1 MVLHNI
7 ISSTEKNICMLF
19 VLCYTSA
26 ECMQERFKI
35 QHSTSMRLLP
45 EVTMSPREPKRDCNS
60 TTPFIQEHGQ
70 DDRKVKRIYKK
81 HIGIDRSLI
90 KDLTQPPTP
99 LQSPRSNSKTIFSFD
114 GGGIR
119 GVIPATICKTI
130 EAELTSDTTIKNL
143 GDMFAGTSIGGVLAS
158 NYSFENGMS
167 SEDVQNIFITDGAN
181 MFKQTWSNY
190 LTCGLKTPKY
200 YANGRRDLFNT
211 LFADKRLSETNKDLI
226 CTGLNLNNQKPIFF
240 KSRKAKLSEADDY
253 FISDVCMATTAAPT
267 YFEPYYM
274 QSYRDI
280 YEAKG
285 GIFVADGGLV
295 ANNPSLCALA
305 ESVKTYKDADV
316 INLVSIGTGYSEQ
329 ANIVYENGYAS
340 DNLLAW
346 ASTVADIAVSSPNY
360 ITQYIIDQLVQSN
373 SIDKKINYYRFNIHL
388 DRKYMDMDNVNTDNI
403 RALINFTES
412 DEKLNLQIKEFCK
425 NIREN

>member
-1 MVLHNI
+1 MVLHNV
-7 ISSTEKNICMLF
+7 ISSTEKNICMLL
-19 VLCYTSA
+19 VLCSTQT
-26 ECMQERFKI
+26 ECMREELKL
-35 QHSTSMRLLP
+35 QHSSSLRLLP
-45 EVTMSPREPKRDCNS
+45 EVTMSPREDKRRCNS
-60 TTPFIQEHGQ
+60 TTPFIQEHMQ
-70 DDRKVKRIYKK
+70 DDRKVKRIHKK
-81 HIGIDRSLI
+81 HVGIDRSLI
-90 KDLTQPPTP
+90 KDLTRTPTP
-99 LQSPRSNSKTIFSFD
+99 LQSPTNSSKTIFSFD

-119 GVIPATICKTI
+119 GVIPATICKAI
-130 EAELTSDTTIKNL
+130 EEELTDYTTIRNL

-158 NYSFENGMS
+158 SYSFENGMS
-167 SEDVQNIFITDGAN
+167 SEDMQNMFITDGAN

-200 YANGRRDLFNT
+200 YSNGRRDLFNT
-211 LFADKRLSETNKDLI
+211 LFAEKRLSETNKDLI

-329 ANIVYENGYAS
+329 ANIVYGDSYS
-340 DNLLAW
+340 GDNLLEW
-346 ASTVADIAVSSPNY
+346 ATTVSDIAVSSPNY

-388 DRKYMDMDNVNTDNI
+388 DRKYMAMDNTSSDNI
-403 RALINFTES
+403 RSLINFTES
-412 DEKLNLQIKEFCK
+412 NEKLNLQIKEFCK
-425 NIREN
+425 NIRED